1 MRGIRP
7 LALIAAALALAACDS
22 GAVPSPAERQLQQGA
37 APVLAEDAIV
47 LNPQGINLGAKT
59 LYFSAD
65 KAEVVRALGMELG
78 QPIASND
85 NMECGAGAMV
95 SATYT
100 PGLSVNFQNDRFAGW
115 STNDRSGALRVAGDV
130 QVGMTREAAETAAG
144 YSLIAGSS
152 LGEEFTLGA
161 QMGGFVE
168 DDGVNMIY
176 AGTQCFLR

>member
-1 MRGIRP
+1 M
-7 LALIAAALALAACDS
+7 ALAACDS
-22 GAVPSPAERQLQQGA
+22 GAVPSPAERQLQQSA
-37 APVLAEDAIV
+37 APVLAEDVIV
-47 LNPQGINLGAKT
+47 LSPQGIGLGAKT

-65 KAEVVRALGMELG
+65 KAEVMSALDLALG

-85 NMECGAGAMV
+85 NMECGAGRVA
-95 SATYT
+95 SATYAL
-100 PGLSVNFQNDRFAGW
+100 GLSVNFQNDHFAGW
-115 STNDRSGALRVAGDV
+115 STNDRTGALRVAGAV
-130 QVGMTREAAETAAG
+130 QVGMTRDAAETAAG

-176 AGTQCFLR
+176 AGTQCFFR